1 MIWMKHFLISVT
13 AQWWKKWITQISLP
27 FAAKVY
33 LVSLFLKTM
42 AQQIMY
48 KQKYQQFIDK
58 MEGKNI
64 FLHIEKSEHA
74 IQKTLSCS
82 ILLW

>member
-33 LVSLFLKTM
+33 LVSLFFKTM

-58 MEGKNI
+58 NGREKYFPSYREVRTCNPKNT
-64 FLHIEKSEHA
+64 FM
-74 IQKTLSCS
+74 
-82 ILLW
+82 